1 MAFKTRRK
9 RRRVSRKSRKVS
21 RSKRRTRTVRI
32 VVDSTRNGGGS
43 LLVVFGIL
51 LATGELTRLT
61 TGLAR
66 FGGIQI

>member
-43 LLVVFGIL
+43 RRV
-51 LATGELTRLT
+51 
-61 TGLAR
+61 AR
-66 FGGIQI
+66 RVTF